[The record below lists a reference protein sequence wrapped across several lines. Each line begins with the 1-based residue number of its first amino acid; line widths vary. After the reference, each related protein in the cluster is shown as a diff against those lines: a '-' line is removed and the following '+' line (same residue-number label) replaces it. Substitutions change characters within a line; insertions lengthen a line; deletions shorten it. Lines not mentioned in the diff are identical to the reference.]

1 MESNK
6 GYPRFYI
13 FACLTLIPVV
23 YFGYFAK
30 EYFLMEKAREYKIK
44 NKVNVGCLFL
54 EKKYQ
59 TKHGIDKFEVNIDG
73 NKYLLSDVVVKG
85 FPFKKKY
92 YNFQKEISNEKACY
106 RVSYVKVKILFFKRS
121 FIYDLE

>member
-6 GYPRFYI
+6 DYPRFYI
-13 FACLTLIPVV
+13 FACLTLVPVV

-85 FPFKKKY
+85 FSFKKNIIIFKKKLVMKKLVIG
-92 YNFQKEISNEKACY
+92 FPM
-106 RVSYVKVKILFFKRS
+106 
-121 FIYDLE
+121 